1 MTNFYVDTSAVN
13 KRYIAET
20 GSAWVRSWIRRR
32 TGNPIMISDLT
43 AVESFSIYARLHRE
57 QRISTT
63 LQRRLRSLLIEHMR
77 QYYIMLPLT
86 KAVLV
91 EAQSLVSTHPLK
103 AADAIQLATALQ
115 ARRVLRQPITFVTA
129 DKQLR
134 TAAFNEGFTVE
145 DPNLHP

>member
-20 GSAWVRSWIRRR
+20 GSTWVRRWIRRR
-32 TGNPIMISDLT
+32 AGNLIMISDLT

-57 QRISTT
+57 QRISITR
-63 LQRRLRSLLIEHMR
+63 QRRLRSLFIEHMR
-77 QYYIMLPLT
+77 QHYVVLPLT
-86 KAVLV
+86 QAVLL
-91 EAQSLVSTHPLK
+91 EAQSLVSAHPLK

-115 ARRVLRQPITFVTA
+115 ARRIWGQPITFVTA

-134 TAAFNEGFTVE
+134 TAAFNENFTVE
-145 DPNLHP
+145 NPNLYP